1 MVAVVGWFASEQQQ
15 NQARVARRRRAAFAS
30 FLAVAA
36 AVLCTYTYRRSAAS
50 DRSRAELLFQHED
63 IAGKEAERAEAK
75 KLDAIRDP
83 GVGSVRTGEQIED
96 INHPL
101 RQGGLG
107 VWLGRGESQ
116 DENVWN
122 IDYLDKKTNQYY
134 GVGCFRL

>member
-1 MVAVVGWFASEQQQ
+1 M
-15 NQARVARRRRAAFAS
+15 
-30 FLAVAA
+30 
-36 AVLCTYTYRRSAAS
+36 
-50 DRSRAELLFQHED
+50 FQHED

-83 GVGSVRTGEQIED
+83 GASSVRTGEEIED

-122 IDYLDKKTNQYY
+122 MDYLDKKTNQYY